1 MAFVSKVAA
10 GDYGWGLFPFISGLT
25 SEAGSMSQI
34 IGMSTIKKT
43 ISISQIENINFVVTK
58 RICSG
63 KCTTQN
69 DDQDKENGGS
79 YQAFSSL
86 HSVENLT

>member
-1 MAFVSKVAA
+1 
-10 GDYGWGLFPFISGLT
+10 
-25 SEAGSMSQI
+25 MSQI

-86 HSVENLT
+86 HSVENLI